1 MSKEYIAPTV
11 EPMGGEDV
19 APMSTAAAW
28 ETFFRRI
35 ITWLLAWPRW
45 HLLQ

>member
-28 ETFFRRI
+28 ETFFCGV
-35 ITWLLAWPRW
+35 
-45 HLLQ
+45 